1 MNNDKGQFGIDEFIE
16 EEKRME
22 EEESTA
28 APEETEEE
36 ESFEEAPE
44 LDVQRAVVESLAE
57 DKVKMEHEI
66 ENLKKE
72 IESAKAVIASKNNE
86 VEELRKRIASI
97 EGELKAASDSLAS
110 EKRKTAKLEE
120 EISSRI
126 EKEMDTQERN
136 PNALALLDRNIEIED
151 RFPGET
157 RDHVIEALREARDR
171 AEADG
176 KIRRAQV
183 IESVLVEN
191 EPNGTLAKKREEL
204 EKLFSDNSN
213 LITGVVIEE
222 LKRLGIRHKD
232 GETYLMPSEIIKR
245 EF

>member
-1 MNNDKGQFGIDEFIE
+1 MNNDRTPVGFDEFIDD
-16 EEKRME
+16 
-22 EEESTA
+22 ESEFKEREVSEA
-28 APEETEEE
+28 EEETEEE
-36 ESFEEAPE
+36 DSLEEAPE

-66 ENLKKE
+66 ESLKDVIAKKDGEIADLKK
-72 IESAKAVIASKNNE
+72 K
-86 VEELRKRIASI
+86 VEETERNLRKTA
-97 EGELKAASDSLAS
+97 GDLDV
-110 EKRKTAKLEE
+110 EKRKAEKLEN

-126 EKEMDTQERN
+126 ERELDTQERN
-136 PNALALLDRNIEIED
+136 PNAIALLDRNIEIQD

-157 RDHVIEALREARDR
+157 RDQVIEALKEARDR

-204 EKLFSDNSN
+204 EKIFADNSN
-213 LITGVVIEE
+213 LVTGAVIEE
-222 LKRLGIRHKD
+222 LKRLGIRYKD
-232 GETYLMPSEIIKR
+232 GENYLMPSEIIKR
-245 EF
+245 EY

>member
-1 MNNDKGQFGIDEFIE
+1 MNNDRSSVGFDEFIDKGNETRERETSETDE
-16 EEKRME
+16 E
-22 EEESTA
+22 
-28 APEETEEE
+28 PEDEV
-36 ESFEEAPE
+36 SIEEAPE
-44 LDVQRAVVESLAE
+44 LDVQKAVVESLAE

-66 ENLKKE
+66 ESLKDAIAKKE
-72 IESAKAVIASKNNE
+72 AEIEVLNKK
-86 VEELRKRIASI
+86 VEEAEAKLNK
-97 EGELKAASDSLAS
+97 AS
-110 EKRKTAKLEE
+110 EDLEE
-120 EISSRI
+120 EKKKTSRLENEISNRI
-126 EKEMDTQERN
+126 ERELDTQERN
-136 PNALALLDRNIEIED
+136 PNALALLDRNIEIQD

-157 RDHVIEALREARDR
+157 RDQVIEALKEARDK

-176 KIRRAQV
+176 KIRRAQL

>member
-1 MNNDKGQFGIDEFIE
+1 MNNDRSPVGFDEFIDE
-16 EEKRME
+16 ENELKERE
-22 EEESTA
+22 AS
-28 APEETEEE
+28 ETEEE
-36 ESFEEAPE
+36 AEDDVSLEEAPE

-66 ENLKKE
+66 ESLKDAIAKKE
-72 IESAKAVIASKNNE
+72 TEIEVLNK
-86 VEELRKRIASI
+86 
-97 EGELKAASDSLAS
+97 
-110 EKRKTAKLEE
+110 KLEE
-120 EISSRI
+120 AEKKLNKASEDLEEEKKKTARLENEISSRI
-126 EKEMDTQERN
+126 ERELDTQERN
-136 PNALALLDRNIEIED
+136 PNALALLDRNIEIQD

-157 RDHVIEALREARDR
+157 RDQVIEALKEARDK

-213 LITGVVIEE
+213 LITGAVIEE
-222 LKRLGIRHKD
+222 LKRLGIRYKD